1 MHIFVKYSKFIGT
14 YPGQRITPKNS
25 QQMTQ
30 IAKGGRIILR
40 AQSTSQ
46 MTGKTVGKK
55 IFDNYYFFFVPD
67 RPAIVQRIP

>member
-14 YPGQRITPKNS
+14 YPGQRITPKPS

-30 IAKGGRIILR
+30 VAKGGRIILR

-46 MTGKTVGKK
+46 MTGKTVGKM
-55 IFDNYYFFFVPD
+55 IVDNYSFF
-67 RPAIVQRIP
+67 RP